1 MTMKQ
6 AFISSLVSLFP
17 LPQYVVVLED
27 TEKTRLVPIW
37 IGVSEGNAIAL
48 EMNGEKFPRPLT
60 HDLVVNMFAELG
72 ITVDRVTITDIK
84 DNSYYAEITLVS
96 KGAKHVI
103 DARPSDSLAI
113 AVRTKCP
120 IFIDP
125 RVLEKCPTV
134 EKPISKD
141 EVDKFKEE
149 LKTMTADEFFKKL
162 EASPGKKKD
171 ADFILGPNANE
182 MGEDADD
189 EDIDDETGDDD
200 LDEEDEDEDDLEG
213 EDPPTGPRG

>member
-1 MTMKQ
+1 MKQ

-27 TEKTRLVPIW
+27 VEKTRLVPIW

-60 HDLVVNMFAELG
+60 HDLIVNMFTDLAVA
-72 ITVDRVTITDIK
+72 VDRVTITDIK
-84 DNSYYAEITLVS
+84 DNSYYAEITLS
-96 KGAKHVI
+96 QKGKTFVI

-125 RVLEKCPTV
+125 KVLEKCPTV
-134 EKPISKD
+134 EKPISKE

-149 LKTMTADEFFKKL
+149 LKTMTAEEFFKQL

-171 ADFILGPNANE
+171 ADFILGPDATE

-189 EDIDDETGDDD
+189 EDDEMDDESQDD
-200 LDEEDEDEDDLEG
+200 DEDDE
-213 EDPPTGPRG
+213 EEPEPPTGPRG

>member
-1 MTMKQ
+1 MKQ

-60 HDLVVNMFAELG
+60 HDLMVNVFADLG
-72 ITVDRVTITDIK
+72 VKVERVTITDIK
-84 DNSYYAEITLVS
+84 DNSYYAEITLS
-96 KGAKHVI
+96 LNGKTHVI

-125 RVLEKCPTV
+125 KVLEKCPTV

-141 EVDKFKEE
+141 EVDKFKED
-149 LKTMTADEFFKKL
+149 LKTMTAEEFFKQL

-171 ADFILGPNANE
+171 ADYILGPDAPE

-189 EDIDDETGDDD
+189 GEDFEEESDDEDA
-200 LDEEDEDEDDLEG
+200 DEDEEP
-213 EDPPTGPRG
+213 EPPTGPRG

>member
-1 MTMKQ
+1 MKQ
-6 AFISSLVSLFP
+6 AIISSPVSLFP

-60 HDLVVNMFAELG
+60 HDLIVNMFTELG
-72 ITVDRVTITDIK
+72 VAVDRVTITDIK
-84 DNSYYAEITLVS
+84 DNSYYAEITLS
-96 KGAKHVI
+96 HKAKNFVI

-134 EKPISKD
+134 EKPISKE
-141 EVDKFKEE
+141 EVDKFTED
-149 LKTMTADEFFKKL
+149 LKTMTAEEFFKQL

-171 ADFILGPNANE
+171 ADFILGPDANE
-182 MGEDADD
+182 VGEDADD
-189 EDIDDETGDDD
+189 EEM
-200 LDEEDEDEDDLEG
+200 DEDSDDLEDDEADDAEG
-213 EDPPTGPRG
+213 DEDPEPPLGPKG

>member
-1 MTMKQ
+1 MKQ

-27 TEKTRLVPIW
+27 VEKTRLVPIW

-60 HDLVVNMFAELG
+60 HDLIVNMFADLG
-72 ITVDRVTITDIK
+72 VTVERVTITDIK
-84 DNSYYAEITLVS
+84 DNSYYAEITLAL
-96 KGAKHVI
+96 KGKTFVI

-113 AVRTKCP
+113 AVRTKSP

-125 RVLEKCPTV
+125 KVMEKCPTV
-134 EKPISKD
+134 EKPISKE

-149 LKTMTADEFFKKL
+149 LKTMTAEEFFKQL

-171 ADFILGPNANE
+171 ADFILGPDANE
-182 MGEDADD
+182 MGEDA
-189 EDIDDETGDDD
+189 
-200 LDEEDEDEDDLEG
+200 EDEEDDLEDDSMDPDEDEEGG
-213 EDPPTGPRG
+213 EDPDMPSGPRG

>member
-1 MTMKQ
+1 MKQ

-27 TEKTRLVPIW
+27 VEKTRLVPIW

-60 HDLVVNMFAELG
+60 HDLIVSMFGDLG
-72 ITVDRVTITDIK
+72 VTVDRVTITDIK
-84 DNSYYAEITLVS
+84 DNSYYAEITLS
-96 KGAKHVI
+96 LKGKTFVI

-113 AVRTKCP
+113 AVRTKSP

-125 RVLEKCPTV
+125 KVLEKCPTV
-134 EKPISKD
+134 EKPISKE
-141 EVDKFKEE
+141 EVDKFKED
-149 LKTMTADEFFKKL
+149 LKTMTAEEFFKQL

-171 ADFILGPNANE
+171 ADFILGPDANE
-182 MGEDADD
+182 MGEDADE
-189 EDIDDETGDDD
+189 EDLEDDSMDS
-200 LDEEDEDEDDLEG
+200 EEEDGDEDEE
-213 EDPPTGPRG
+213 EPEPPTGPRG

>member
-1 MTMKQ
+1 MKQ

-27 TEKTRLVPIW
+27 IEKTRLVPIW

-60 HDLVVNMFAELG
+60 HDLIINMFHAMG
-72 ITVDRVTITDIK
+72 VQVDRVTITDIK
-84 DNSYYAEITLVS
+84 ENSYYAEITLS
-96 KGAKHVI
+96 LKGQVFTI

-113 AVRTKCP
+113 AVRTKSP

-125 RVLEKCPTV
+125 VVLEKCPTV

-141 EVDKFKEE
+141 EVDRFKED
-149 LKTMTADEFFKKL
+149 LKTMTAEEFFKNL
-162 EASPGKKKD
+162 EASPGKKKS
-171 ADFILGPNANE
+171 ADYFLGPNAE
-182 MGEDADD
+182 EVGEDADD
-189 EDIDDETGDDD
+189 EDGSDEEVGGE
-200 LDEEDEDEDDLEG
+200 DEEEDGEDEDL
-213 EDPPTGPRG
+213 DPPTGPRG

>member
-1 MTMKQ
+1 MKQ

-27 TEKTRLVPIW
+27 VEKTRLVPIW

-60 HDLVVNMFAELG
+60 HDLMVNMFTELG
-72 ITVDRVTITDIK
+72 VKVERVTITDIK
-84 DNSYYAEITLVS
+84 DNSYYAEITLSS
-96 KGAKHVI
+96 KGVSHVI

-125 RVLEKCPTV
+125 QVMEKCPTV

-141 EVDKFKEE
+141 EVDKFKDE
-149 LKTMTADEFFKKL
+149 LKTMTAEEFFKKL
-162 EASPGKKKD
+162 EASPGKKKN
-171 ADFILGPNANE
+171 ADYILGPDATE

-189 EDIDDETGDDD
+189 DEDFEDESDDDSDVEGDD
-200 LDEEDEDEDDLEG
+200 LD
-213 EDPPTGPRG
+213 PPLGPKG